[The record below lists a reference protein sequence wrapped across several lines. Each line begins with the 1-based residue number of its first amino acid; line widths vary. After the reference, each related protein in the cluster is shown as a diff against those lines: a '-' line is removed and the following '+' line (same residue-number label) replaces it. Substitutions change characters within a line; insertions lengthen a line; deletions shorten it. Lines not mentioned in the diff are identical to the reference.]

1 MQTLKIKIQ
10 DNQFKPLVNF
20 LKTLDYIEIEPEKQ
34 QKIEKPT
41 SIEKGSY
48 KANEKPSQFA
58 GLWKNEKRD
67 LKAIRQEAWKLKK

>member
-1 MQTLKIKIQ
+1 MIG
-10 DNQFKPLVNF
+10 
-20 LKTLDYIEIEPEKQ
+20 EKQ